1 MRIAEIFD
9 LGHSSGYDRWDRGGY
24 GRGRR
29 KGYGHYDRGR
39 RYGRRRH
46 RGGGLL
52 NIRIGGY

>member
-9 LGHSSGYDRWDRGGY
+9 LGHRSGYDKDRGGY
-24 GRGRR
+24 RGRR

-39 RYGRRRH
+39 RYGRKRR
-46 RGGGLL
+46 GGLL